1 MWDPPDYKAINHI
14 LSHAKSGERYE
25 LITTWPGRLILPD
38 FQNLSFNKEMEPEPK
53 RHRGSYRTHRRSLA
67 RKKDNEELKRLRELV
82 KESPQPVAPAHPDP
96 LITGYPDP
104 QQVSLSVAEVVE
116 RATRE
121 LTEKVRQLESH
132 VSQLQWEAK
141 EHKELRSKDRR
152 MLELLSLENVR
163 LMKELKSKE
172 SKASTPTIL
181 KTK

>member
-1 MWDPPDYKAINHI
+1 MRD
-14 LSHAKSGERYE
+14 
-25 LITTWPGRLILPD
+25 
-38 FQNLSFNKEMEPEPK
+38 
-53 RHRGSYRTHRRSLA
+53 
-67 RKKDNEELKRLRELV
+67 
-82 KESPQPVAPAHPDP
+82 SPT